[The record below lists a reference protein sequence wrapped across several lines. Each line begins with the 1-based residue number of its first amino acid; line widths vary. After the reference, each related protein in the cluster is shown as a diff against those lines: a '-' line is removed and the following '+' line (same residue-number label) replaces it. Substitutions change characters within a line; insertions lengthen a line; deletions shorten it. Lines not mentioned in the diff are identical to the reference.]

1 MWHVWLSPEAP
12 TPAYITSRLRP
23 ATTLTDAHIPCIVWG
38 EEALRWI
45 HGVPTLLFNT
55 LHLLVPENRLQEAS
69 HTLSRLLPEYAAI
82 DSHTDD
88 PPWWIYAKGEKERF
102 QQQGRLP
109 YASPL
114 TIKLSHKNW
123 GSLPPTIIPE
133 HILLTPDS
141 FFHMSATNPKSLVSL
156 PQWDGVPLPPSLY
169 DLRFPALPVMY
180 DTLLSMVNYLGYL
193 HLYRFSD
200 YVKGWYKEV
209 KDLPDPIR
217 EVGLAL
223 RAENQPR
230 FWNMWLRDEPFADDS
245 DDSDD
250 FD

>member
-1 MWHVWLSPEAP
+1 
-12 TPAYITSRLRP
+12 
-23 ATTLTDAHIPCIVWG
+23 
-38 EEALRWI
+38 
-45 HGVPTLLFNT
+45 
-55 LHLLVPENRLQEAS
+55 
-69 HTLSRLLPEYAAI
+69 LSRLLPEYAAI

-123 GSLPPTIIPE
+123 GSLPVRRGSILGQPTIIPE

-180 DTLLSMVNYLGYL
+180 DTLLSMVNVPERSQYSSGLVQQLQEYLGYL

-250 FD
+250 SDDFD